1 MAGLKTHQEL
11 IEAVCDYRK
20 GWTNL
25 QSASKEVEN
34 LAGQSPDIAKEF
46 LTLMKRDNV
55 TKIRGYSKEPKRL
68 MEGKKRKGRMKHHD
82 P

>member
-1 MAGLKTHQEL
+1 MAGPKTHQEL

-25 QSASKEVEN
+25 QSASKEVED
-34 LAGQSPDIAKEF
+34 LAGLSPDIAKEF

-55 TKIRGYSKEPKRL
+55 TKIRGYSKEPERL
-68 MEGKKRKGRMKHHD
+68 RKGKLKKYSAKY
-82 P
+82 